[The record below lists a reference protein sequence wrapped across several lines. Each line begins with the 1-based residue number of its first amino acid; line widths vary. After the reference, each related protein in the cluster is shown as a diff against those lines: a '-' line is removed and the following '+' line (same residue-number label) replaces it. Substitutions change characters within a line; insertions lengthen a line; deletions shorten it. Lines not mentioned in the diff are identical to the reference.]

1 MEVFKNTSS
10 KVGVVYT
17 GFWRIKD
24 NKKLISQ
31 LISEYPTRA
40 KRLLNSRVSKGNL
53 DNNGFKRLPKWEGVL
68 LRYLKG

>member
-24 NKKLISQ
+24 NKKTYIPQSWVKQ
-31 LISEYPTRA
+31 KDGNIYFE
-40 KRLLNSRVSKGNL
+40 LLKGNFVGTSTIL
-53 DNNGFKRLPKWEGVL
+53 IKKSA
-68 LRYLKG
+68 LKK